1 MTQELPGFY
10 YDAEK
15 NRYFPIKGPIPGSS
29 KKSAIAQKD
38 PSADHAQVKSSLRR
52 GIRNAKLIQDRE
64 LHGNIMSIRNQKG
77 SFQEEYI
84 KNLLSRPAFWIYSS
98 TERLADAALCLAH
111 ANVETP
117 MGEFRTELLLTGGVD
132 GTLGLF
138 EVGKVGLHSEAVH
151 RRRIQPGSIVGY
163 GCTLAFSHIR
173 EATRCSLNL
182 GSSISSI
189 NTPKPHTAGDV
200 SNAAFALVTSMGS
213 AADGGSIY
221 VLSLALKLGLYGA
234 YDLVRPISKIRS
246 LKNTIWTSDCDFT
259 GNRAFV
265 GTDEGVTMV
274 DLETRNTSKVFR
286 SKSDVFALHLFQK
299 ENVMLCGFRNGVIV
313 TVDSREMQRHFDVHQ
328 VPCPYHKCCE
338 TSRGFKPSGQI
349 KLYDNRQIQQ
359 GAIQSY
365 EGHVNSHTRI
375 QLAVDPYERFVV
387 SGSLRGYITCCIYT
401 LHQFFG
407 LTEPLKSIPV
417 GGEDGKV
424 RTWSIKSG
432 ELLLE
437 DKISNGFIPT
447 ACWDSGFPGV
457 NHYDECQRHN
467 NSNKKPRYSHPQ
479 QGIGRAGS
487 TLLYE
492 QQSDDEWQ
500 GLQGCKWGVWLGTE
514 EGLKRMEF

>member
-1 MTQELPGFY
+1 MPQELPGFY

-29 KKSAIAQKD
+29 RKSATAQKD
-38 PSADHAQVKSSLRR
+38 PSVDHSQVKSSLRR

-64 LHGNIMSIRNQKG
+64 LHGNMMSIRNQKG

-84 KNLLSRPAFWIYSS
+84 KNLVSLPAFWIYSS
-98 TERLADAALCLAH
+98 TERLADAGLRLAH

-117 MGEFRTELLLTGGVD
+117 MGEFGTELLLTGGVD

-138 EVGKVGLHSEAVH
+138 EVGKVGLHSQAVH

-163 GCTLAFSHIR
+163 GCTVAFSHIR
-173 EATRCSLNL
+173 QATRCLLNL

-189 NTPKPHTAGDV
+189 NTPKLHTDGDL

-246 LKNTIWTSDCDFT
+246 LKNTIWTSDCDLT

-286 SKSDVFALHLFQK
+286 SKSDVFALQLFQK
-299 ENVMLCGFRNGVIV
+299 ENVMFCGFRNGVIV

-328 VPCPYHKCCE
+328 VPCPYHKRCE
-338 TSRGFKPSGQI
+338 TSRGLKPSGQFGRNIHPGCTVRMPSAISSLVSLQLYDQYFLASSMDGSI
-349 KLYDNRQIQQ
+349 KLYDNRQIQH
-359 GAIQSY
+359 GAVQSY

-375 QLAVDPYERFVV
+375 QLAVDPYERFVA
-387 SGSLRGYITCCIYT
+387 S
-401 LHQFFG
+401 
-407 LTEPLKSIPV
+407 

-437 DKISNGFIPT
+437 DKISNGSIPT
-447 ACWDSGFPGV
+447 ACWDSGMPGALL
-457 NHYDECQRHN
+457 DEREGHN
-467 NSNKKPRYSHPQ
+467 NKKPRCSHP
-479 QGIGRAGS
+479 R
-487 TLLYE
+487 
-492 QQSDDEWQ
+492 QQSKDEWQ
-500 GLQGCKWGVWLGTE
+500 GRKGIKWGVWLGME
-514 EGLKRMEF
+514 KGLARVEF

>member
-1 MTQELPGFY
+1 MPQELPGFY

-29 KKSAIAQKD
+29 RKSATAQKD
-38 PSADHAQVKSSLRR
+38 PSADHSQVKSSLRR

-64 LHGNIMSIRNQKG
+64 LHGNMMSIRNQKG
-77 SFQEEYI
+77 SFQEGYI
-84 KNLLSRPAFWIYSS
+84 KNLVSRPAFWIYSS
-98 TERLADAALCLAH
+98 TERLANAALRVAH

-117 MGEFRTELLLTGGVD
+117 MGKFGTELLLTGGVD

-138 EVGKVGLHSEAVH
+138 EVGKVGLHSQAVH

-163 GCTLAFSHIR
+163 GCTVGFSHIR
-173 EATRCSLNL
+173 KATRCLLIL

-189 NTPKPHTAGDV
+189 NTPKLHTDGDL

-221 VLSLALKLGLYGA
+221 VLRLALKLGLYGA
-234 YDLVRPISKIRS
+234 YDLVRPMSKIRS
-246 LKNTIWTSDCDFT
+246 SKNTIWTSDCDFT

-265 GTDEGVTMV
+265 GTDQGVTMV
-274 DLETRNTSKVFR
+274 DLETRNTSKVFH
-286 SKSDVFALHLFQK
+286 SKSDVFALQLFQK

-328 VPCPYHKCCE
+328 VPCPYHKRCE
-338 TSRGFKPSGQI
+338 ASTGFKPSGQFGQNIHPGCTVRMPSAISSLVSLQLYDQYFLASSMDGSI
-349 KLYDNRQIQQ
+349 KLYDNRQIQH
-359 GAIQSY
+359 GAVQSY

-375 QLAVDPYERFVV
+375 QLAVDPYERFVA
-387 SGSLRGYITCCIYT
+387 S
-401 LHQFFG
+401 
-407 LTEPLKSIPV
+407 

-437 DKISNGFIPT
+437 DKISNGSIPT
-447 ACWDSGFPGV
+447 ACWDSGMPGALL
-457 NHYDECQRHN
+457 DEREGHN
-467 NSNKKPRYSHPQ
+467 NKKPRCSHPRQ
-479 QGIGRAGS
+479 HS
-487 TLLYE
+487 E
-492 QQSDDEWQ
+492 DEWQ
-500 GLQGCKWGVWLGTE
+500 GRKGIRWGVWLGME
-514 EGLKRMEF
+514 KGLARVEF